1 MNNYRD
7 KAYEIA
13 KSNGFHDEEHSV
25 EHYKCLII
33 SELMEAVE
41 ADRKGYRADWEAYE
55 KYDCRISFAE
65 NFERHIKDTVEDELA
80 DACIRIFD
88 LAGAKHIDI
97 TPPFEGYHINP
108 KQCDM
113 LTEHIY
119 NICKVLT
126 FEGMHLSKSRES
138 LFRHSLIYA
147 IEYLKFIADDVIGFE
162 LFKHVELKMAYN
174 ETRQRLHGKR
184 Y

>member
-1 MNNYRD
+1 MNHYRD

-13 KSNGFHDEEHSV
+13 KSNGFHNEEYSV

-55 KYDCRISFAE
+55 KYDCRISFQE
-65 NFERHIKDTVEDELA
+65 NFERHIKDSVEDELA

-88 LAGAKHIDI
+88 LAGATHTDL
-97 TPPFEGYHINP
+97 TPPNDGFKIKGYTS
-108 KQCDM
+108 CGR

-119 NICKVLT
+119 NICRIFTDGGLFTDLT
-126 FEGMHLSKSRES
+126 PT
-138 LFRHSLIYA
+138 LIGA
-147 IEYLKFIADDVIGFE
+147 IAYLKFIADDVIGFE
-162 LFKHVELKMAYN
+162 LFKHIELKMAYN